1 MLSEERNQLLCQTGP
16 ATPMGELLRRYWH
29 PVAGAAEF
37 SRQTVKA
44 VRILGEDLALYRDKS
59 GNYGLVDQHCP
70 HRRADLTYG
79 FVEERGLRCNYHGWL
94 FDHTGRCL
102 HQPFEETRH
111 PEGSFRDKV
120 RIKAYQVQEK
130 AGLLWAYLG
139 PRPAPLLPDWD
150 RYHSRGF
157 KQVAISEI
165 PCNWFQ
171 CQENSIDPVHFE
183 WLHDNWSRVLR
194 GEDGHRAP
202 AHQRLGFDEF
212 EYGFVYR
219 RIREDTDEN
228 NPLWS
233 VGRVCLWP
241 NCLFTGG
248 HFEWRVPVDDE
259 TTLSV
264 GWFYNRV
271 PKDRE
276 PYVQN
281 SIPHWYGPVTDA
293 KGDWLTGG
301 VMNQDFAAWVGQG
314 AIADR
319 AQEHLARSDR
329 GVVMI
334 RNRFFED
341 LETIAK
347 GGDPKAIVR
356 DEKINNSLP
365 LPIVGKKQFVEGF
378 TREQLMSAS
387 VFDNVSPT
395 RFVFQQGQPTAVKR
409 AYEEAMGLK
418 MDDDYALSDA
428 LSGINRTVRPDGSP
442 LN

>member
-102 HQPFEETRH
+102 HQPFEETLH

-130 AGLLWAYLG
+130 AGLLWAYMG
-139 PRPAPLLPDWD
+139 PRPAPLLPDWN

-157 KQVAISEI
+157 KQIATSEI

-194 GEDGHRAP
+194 GADGPRAP

-212 EYGFVYR
+212 DHGFVYR
-219 RIREDTDEN
+219 RIREDTTENDE
-228 NPLWS
+228 LWTT
-233 VGRVCLWP
+233 GRVCLWP
-241 NCLFTGG
+241 NCLYVG
-248 HFEWRVPVDDE
+248 HFEWRVPIDDE
-259 TTLSV
+259 NTLSV
-264 GWFYNRV
+264 GWFIDELPGDMPFAQEV
-271 PKDRE
+271 
-276 PYVQN
+276 
-281 SIPHWYGPVTDA
+281 IPCWQAPVRDER
-293 KGDWLTGG
+293 TGRWITSH
-301 VMNQDFAAWVGQG
+301 VMNQDFVAWVGQG
-314 AIADR
+314 TIADR
-319 AQEHLARSDR
+319 TQEHLGESDR
-329 GVVMI
+329 GVIMI
-334 RNRFFED
+334 RKRLLDDIEAVAAGRDPMATIRDPGANQRVHLPNIIGRVNRPPA
-341 LETIAK
+341 T
-347 GGDPKAIVR
+347 GGP
-356 DEKINNSLP
+356 P
-365 LPIVGKKQFVEGF
+365 
-378 TREQLMSAS
+378 
-387 VFDNVSPT
+387 
-395 RFVFQQGQPTAVKR
+395 RFPFLAGQPAEVR
-409 AYEEAMGLK
+409 AEFEKAWQDCAAAAAARAG
-418 MDDDYALSDA
+418 A
-428 LSGINRTVRPDGSP
+428 GG
-442 LN
+442 